1 MPTLILEL
9 MANYFNIEKSDLI
22 EKHTE
27 DEKLPTNAIL
37 PSVHSVPV
45 MGTICAGTGRICED
59 DYQGHFVNLN
69 CIS

>member
-1 MPTLILEL
+1 MNSQSKFKNHRRLYKL
-9 MANYFNIEKSDLI
+9 F
-22 EKHTE
+22 TE
-27 DEKLPTNAIL
+27 ISSQAQLNAIL